1 MRYLTGT
8 TLWYILCHDIILC
21 NNINYLH
28 KTFIPGTGYALPIG
42 NGKRIPGFINQA
54 GIRTDEWQPVAKT
67 LDL

>member
-1 MRYLTGT
+1 MTSFYVIIST
-8 TLWYILCHDIILC
+8 TYIKHS
-21 NNINYLH
+21 Y
-28 KTFIPGTGYALPIG
+28 FGTGYALPIG